1 MNKSQEVEAFY
12 VTWTWRK
19 CRTAFAKSKGNLCE
33 HCLKRGII
41 EPGSKDQ
48 PLEVHH
54 KIPITADNVNDP
66 NVTMNWNNLE
76 LLCKKCHDEQKA
88 KKPKR
93 WRVDANGRVTVCPPG

>member
-33 HCLKRGII
+33 SCLKRGII

-54 KIPITADNVNDP
+54 KIPLTADNVNDP
-66 NVTMNWNNLE
+66 NVTMNWDNLE

-93 WRVDANGRVTVCPPG
+93 WRVDANGRVTIRPPG